1 MIGRITGQK
10 EKIYERGSFGMKQRT
25 KYSKRCLAVLLAIL
39 MLLAAAQPVSLVAAA
54 AGDDPDPQFG
64 EGAARARYTTSGTL
78 EISFPEAQAIA
89 GGISY
94 YADFY
99 DLDRGYPQRE
109 TPIVSAVELSGARTM
124 AGESALIFSELSA
137 EQIKAY
143 GLNMSHRIS
152 VAITAVDA
160 DGWRSQPI
168 EALVGDSLDVPAA
181 GASPTGSDRYT
192 SVSRFEDA
200 YNAAREDGGTHDS
213 GAKFWEYNNGNGTA
227 AMNIDGVYDGNK
239 NAYQTPGFDNSQ
251 AFRFYMNGNERSADS
266 YERFDVMY
274 NQDHYQFKN
283 AEELWIW
290 VDTSYVS
297 FEEFALQVRYMDYTG
312 TLRIDSGD
320 FSVEGNWITH
330 AYSKDVY
337 STVGYAKQNHE
348 AVPVYYQNADGLW
361 DTMYTNTDG
370 YLEDFGHYRG
380 FLRVPIDKLWNED
393 ASSSYKQ
400 LTTEHPYLSL
410 IHI

>member
-1 MIGRITGQK
+1 M
-10 EKIYERGSFGMKQRT
+10 
-25 KYSKRCLAVLLAIL
+25 
-39 MLLAAAQPVSLVAAA
+39 
-54 AGDDPDPQFG
+54 
-64 EGAARARYTTSGTL
+64 
-78 EISFPEAQAIA
+78 
-89 GGISY
+89 
-94 YADFY
+94 
-99 DLDRGYPQRE
+99 DRGYPQRE

-320 FSVEGNWITH
+320 FSVE
-330 AYSKDVY
+330 KELD
-337 STVGYAKQNHE
+337 YAC
-348 AVPVYYQNADGLW
+348 V
-361 DTMYTNTDG
+361 
-370 YLEDFGHYRG
+370 
-380 FLRVPIDKLWNED
+380 
-393 ASSSYKQ
+393 
-400 LTTEHPYLSL
+400 
-410 IHI
+410 

>member
-1 MIGRITGQK
+1 
-10 EKIYERGSFGMKQRT
+10 
-25 KYSKRCLAVLLAIL
+25 
-39 MLLAAAQPVSLVAAA
+39 
-54 AGDDPDPQFG
+54 
-64 EGAARARYTTSGTL
+64 
-78 EISFPEAQAIA
+78 
-89 GGISY
+89 
-94 YADFY
+94 
-99 DLDRGYPQRE
+99 
-109 TPIVSAVELSGARTM
+109 
-124 AGESALIFSELSA
+124 
-137 EQIKAY
+137 
-143 GLNMSHRIS
+143 
-152 VAITAVDA
+152 
-160 DGWRSQPI
+160 
-168 EALVGDSLDVPAA
+168 
-181 GASPTGSDRYT
+181 
-192 SVSRFEDA
+192 
-200 YNAAREDGGTHDS
+200 
-213 GAKFWEYNNGNGTA
+213 
-227 AMNIDGVYDGNK
+227 MNIDGVYDGNK

-320 FSVEGNWITH
+320 FSVEKNWITH

-400 LTTEHPYLSL
+400 LTTEHPYSYE
-410 IHI
+410 ISVWEGWGGVAFEHEVKHIAADIAWSSPDRSISWQDRDFWRDEYGLF